1 MSPSKAAST
10 AATTAEEARHK
21 DKAAFN
27 KHLQELANM
36 VKEIE
41 TKLKPTIQKLETKE
55 IDTSKGLSF
64 LEVKYHILLEYI
76 TNLSF
81 LMYRKLNGE
90 TIQDHGAIH
99 ALIEERTI
107 LEKMK
112 PIEQK
117 LKYQIDKLVRAA
129 VVGQQEGEANLT
141 AEGADPLAFKP
152 NPKNLVLDNA
162 GNNNN
167 DDNED
172 GEDDTEGN
180 QDDRN
185 KTGLYKAPK
194 MAPVHFEEDSS
205 AVAKRLKYQARL
217 QARAAKSRVMKDLV
231 SEFDDRPEE
240 MSLSNDGVHY
250 GMGMDEKQRERENY
264 EEENFTRTM
273 LSKKELNRLRKGAL
287 PRFENEF
294 ENLNDF
300 SQIAPLQDDL
310 ESSEQR
316 RRNVLARRNERKQA
330 SMGRESDSDNDDF
343 GGSRKRSR
351 GGRDEDDSMFD
362 GLIQKRKGK
371 APKTAFDRS
380 KNQLAKKAKINRAKG
395 RK

>member
-1 MSPSKAAST
+1 MSPSKST
-10 AATTAEEARHK
+10 
-21 DKAAFN
+21 KAANAAAEALRTDQAAFT
-27 KHLQELANM
+27 KHLNELTTM
-36 VKEIE
+36 FKEIE
-41 TKLKPTIQKLETKE
+41 SKLKPTIEKLDSKE

-81 LMYRKLNGE
+81 VMYRKLNGE
-90 TIQDHGAIH
+90 TIKDHPAVVS
-99 ALIEERTI
+99 LIEQRTM

-112 PIEQK
+112 PVEQK

-129 VVGQQEGEANLT
+129 VIGQQDGEAQMA

-152 NPKNLVLDNA
+152 NPKNLVEDNA
-162 GNNNN
+162 GN
-167 DDNED
+167 DEGDGQDEDQEED
-172 GEDDTEGN
+172 GK
-180 QDDRN
+180 QS
-185 KTGLYKAPK
+185 TGLYRAPK

-240 MSLSNDGVHY
+240 MSLNNDGVHF
-250 GMGMDEKQRERENY
+250 GMGMDEKQLERERY

-300 SQIAPLQDDL
+300 AQIAPLQDDL
-310 ESSEQR
+310 ETNEQR
-316 RRNVLARRNERKQA
+316 RKNVLARRNERKQA
-330 SMGRESDSDNDDF
+330 AISRDSDDEDEDS
-343 GGSRKRSR
+343 GPRGRKRSHGD
-351 GGRDEDDSMFD
+351 GGELFD
-362 GLIQKRKGK
+362 GLISDPSKKRKGR
-371 APKTAFDRS
+371 TAFDRS
-380 KNQLAKKAKINRAKG
+380 KRNISRKGKG

>member
-1 MSPSKAAST
+1 MNHLSTLSTTHLDPLQPPS
-10 AATTAEEARHK
+10 
-21 DKAAFN
+21 N
-27 KHLQELANM
+27 KNNQQNNTRLDS
-36 VKEIE
+36 
-41 TKLKPTIQKLETKE
+41 KE

-76 TNLSF
+76 TNLAF
-81 LMYRKLNGE
+81 VMYRKLDGQS
-90 TIQDHGAIH
+90 IRDHPAVL
-99 ALIEERTI
+99 ALVEQRTI

-112 PIEQK
+112 PVEQK

-129 VVGQQEGEANLT
+129 VVGQQDGEAQSN
-141 AEGADPLAFKP
+141 AAGADPLAFKP
-152 NPKNLVLDNA
+152 NPKNLVLDNEN
-162 GNNNN
+162 GDEGDEQDN
-167 DDNED
+167 DDQD
-172 GEDDTEGN
+172 GD
-180 QDDRN
+180 N
-185 KTGLYKAPK
+185 KTGIYKAPK

-240 MSLSNDGVHY
+240 MSLTNDGVHF
-250 GMGMDEKQRERENY
+250 GMGMDDKQREREEY
-264 EEENFTRTM
+264 EEANFTRTM
-273 LSKKELNRLRKGAL
+273 LSKKEIGRLRKGAL

-310 ESSEQR
+310 ETNEQR

-330 SMGRESDSDNDDF
+330 AIARDSDDDEDMS
-343 GGSRKRSR
+343 GNSRSRKRGNNDD
-351 GGRDEDDSMFD
+351 GGELFD
-362 GLIQKRKGK
+362 GLMDDPSKRRKS
-371 APKTAFDRS
+371 KTAFDRS
-380 KNQLAKKAKINRAKG
+380 KRNMGRSKPNIKAKGKG

>member
-1 MSPSKAAST
+1 MSPSKST
-10 AATTAEEARHK
+10 
-21 DKAAFN
+21 KAANAAAEALRTDQAAFT
-27 KHLQELANM
+27 KHLNELTTM
-36 VKEIE
+36 FKEIE
-41 TKLKPTIQKLETKE
+41 SKLKPTIEKLDSKE

-81 LMYRKLNGE
+81 VMYRKLNGE
-90 TIQDHGAIH
+90 TIKDHPAVVS
-99 ALIEERTI
+99 LIEQRTM

-112 PIEQK
+112 PVEQK

-129 VVGQQEGEANLT
+129 VIGQQDGEAQMN

-152 NPKNLVLDNA
+152 NPKNLVVDNT
-162 GNNNN
+162 GN
-167 DDNED
+167 DEGDAQEEDQEED
-172 GEDDTEGN
+172 GTPS
-180 QDDRN
+180 
-185 KTGLYKAPK
+185 TGLYKAPK

-240 MSLSNDGVHY
+240 MSLNNDGVHF
-250 GMGMDEKQRERENY
+250 GMGMDEKQLERERY

-294 ENLNDF
+294 EAAM
-300 SQIAPLQDDL
+300 S
-310 ESSEQR
+310 R
-316 RRNVLARRNERKQA
+316 
-330 SMGRESDSDNDDF
+330 DSDEDEDEDS
-343 GGSRKRSR
+343 GPRGRKRSHGD
-351 GGRDEDDSMFD
+351 GGELFD
-362 GLIQKRKGK
+362 GLISDPSKKRKGR
-371 APKTAFDRS
+371 TAFDRS
-380 KNQLAKKAKINRAKG
+380 KRNISRKGKG